1 MLPEPVRAEIDKLNS
16 ILLLLY
22 VLQESMFILIVMD
35 FDAKNLSSVYIE
47 RLPGH
52 YTGQPVKSVM
62 SRPEEMSCSASNLVR
77 AGQRKIA
84 PAARPSL

>member
-47 RLPGH
+47 RLPGI
-52 YTGQPVKSVM
+52 TPGSLL
-62 SRPEEMSCSASNLVR
+62 NL
-77 AGQRKIA
+77 
-84 PAARPSL
+84 L